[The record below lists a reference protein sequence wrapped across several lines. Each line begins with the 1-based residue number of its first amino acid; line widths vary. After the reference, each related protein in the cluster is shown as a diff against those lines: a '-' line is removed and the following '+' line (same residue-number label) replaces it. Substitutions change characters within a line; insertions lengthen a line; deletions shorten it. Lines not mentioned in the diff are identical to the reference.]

1 MNRQQKKE
9 VVVITGASAGVGR
22 ATARAFAREG
32 ASIGLLA
39 RGTDGLDA
47 ARREVEAAGGKAIVI
62 PTDVSDP
69 QQVEA
74 AAQSV
79 EDNLG
84 PIDIWVNNAMTTV
97 YSPMMEMTDEEFRRV
112 TEVCYLGFVYG
123 TRSALRRMVP
133 RDHGVVVQVGSALA
147 YRAIPLQSAYC
158 GAKHAIRG
166 FTDAVRTELLHDGS
180 SIRLVMVQLPGLNT
194 PQFELGKSRLP
205 CRPQPVE
212 PIFQPEVAADAIV
225 HCARHETREFTVGG
239 FNSLVIVG
247 QKLAPAVADHYLAYT
262 GVDGQLSNEPETTIR
277 PNNLW
282 APVPGDH
289 GAHGRF
295 DDRAHAYSPQVAI
308 NKNRYRLA
316 LTGLAGAV
324 AGLTAWYAHQGTA
337 RPTNGRRG

>member
-1 MNRQQKKE
+1 MSEQQKPE

-22 ATARAFAREG
+22 ATVRAFAKQG

-39 RGTDGLDA
+39 RGAEGLEA
-47 ARREVEAAGGKAIVI
+47 ARQEVDNAGGRAIAV

-69 QQVEA
+69 AQVEA
-74 AAQSV
+74 AAAAV
-79 EDNLG
+79 ESQLG

-123 TRSALRRMVP
+123 TRTALRRMLP
-133 RDHGVVVQVGSALA
+133 RNAGVVVQVGSALA

-180 SIRLVMVQLPGLNT
+180 AVRLVMVQLPGLNT
-194 PQFELGKSRLP
+194 PQFELGKNRLAA
-205 CRPQPVE
+205 RPQPVA

-225 HCARHETREFTVGG
+225 HAARHESREFTVGG
-239 FNSLVIVG
+239 FNSLVIAG
-247 QKLAPAVADHYLAYT
+247 QKIAPSVADHYLAAT
-262 GVDGQLSNEPETTIR
+262 AVEGQMTSEPESSPR

-282 APVPGDH
+282 SPVPGDH

-295 DDRAHAYSPQVAI
+295 DAMAYAYSPQVML
-308 NKNRYRLA
+308 NKNRQALAIAAVAGA
-316 LTGLAGAV
+316 LTGLAAL
-324 AGLTAWYAHQGTA
+324 LTR
-337 RPTNGRRG
+337 RPR

>member
-1 MNRQQKKE
+1 MNGQLKRE
-9 VVVITGASAGVGR
+9 IVVITGASAGVGR

-32 ASIGLLA
+32 AAIGLLA
-39 RGTDGLDA
+39 RGTDGLEA
-47 ARREVEAAGGKAIVI
+47 ARSEVEAAGGTAIVI
-62 PTDVSDP
+62 PTDVADP

-74 AAQSV
+74 AAQRV
-79 EDNLG
+79 ENELG

-112 TEVCYLGFVYG
+112 TEVCYFGFVYG
-123 TRSALRRMVP
+123 TRSALRRMIP
-133 RDHGVVVQVGSALA
+133 RNRGVVVQVGSALA

-180 SIRLVMVQLPGLNT
+180 AIRLVMVQLPGLNT
-194 PQFELGKSRLP
+194 PQFELGKNRLP

-225 HCARHETREFTVGG
+225 HSARHENREFTVGG
-239 FNSLVIVG
+239 FNSFVIAG
-247 QKLAPAVADHYLAYT
+247 QKIAPAVADRYLAYT
-262 GVDGQLSNEPETTIR
+262 GVDGQMSAEPETKPR

-295 DDRAHAYSPQVAI
+295 DERAHDFSPQVMM
-308 NKNRYRLA
+308 NKHRYRFALA
-316 LTGLAGAV
+316 GLAVAF
-324 AGLTAWYAHQGTA
+324 AGLTAWRSHQNAA
-337 RPTNGRRG
+337 R

>member
-1 MNRQQKKE
+1 MNRRPRQE

-22 ATARAFAREG
+22 ATARAFARQG
-32 ASIGLLA
+32 AAIGLLA

-47 ARREVEAAGGKAIVI
+47 ARREVEAAGGTAIVV
-62 PTDVSDP
+62 PTDVSDSL
-69 QQVEA
+69 QVEA
-74 AAQSV
+74 AAQAV
-79 EDNLG
+79 EDQLG

-97 YSPMMEMTDEEFRRV
+97 YSPMMEMTDDEFRRV
-112 TEVCYLGFVYG
+112 TEVCYYGFVYG

-133 RDHGVVVQVGSALA
+133 RNRGVVVQVGSALA

-180 SIRLVMVQLPGLNT
+180 AVRLVMVQLPGLNT
-194 PQFELGKSRLP
+194 PQFELGKNRLP

-225 HCARHETREFTVGG
+225 HSAHHETREFTVGG
-239 FNSLVIVG
+239 FNSFVIAG
-247 QKLAPAVADHYLAYT
+247 QKIAPSVADHYLAYT
-262 GVDGQLSNEPETTIR
+262 GVSGQMSEEPETSPR

-295 DDRAHAYSPQVAI
+295 DDRAHAFSPQVTL
-308 NKNRYRLA
+308 NKHRYQIA
-316 LTGLAGAV
+316 FAGLAGAI
-324 AGLTAWYAHQGTA
+324 AGLTAWCVQHRSTSRDEA
-337 RPTNGRRG
+337 

>member
-1 MNRQQKKE
+1 MNRQRRNE
-9 VVVITGASAGVGR
+9 VIVITGASAGVGR
-22 ATARAFAREG
+22 ATARAFARTG
-32 ASIGLLA
+32 AAIGLLA
-39 RGTDGLDA
+39 RGIDGLEA
-47 ARREVEAAGGKAIVI
+47 ARREVEATGGQAIVI

-74 AAQSV
+74 AAQTV
-79 EDNLG
+79 EAEFG

-112 TEVCYLGFVYG
+112 TEVCYYGFVYG
-123 TRSALRRMVP
+123 TRAALRRMVP

-166 FTDAVRTELLHDGS
+166 FTDAVRTELMHDGS

-194 PQFELGKSRLP
+194 PQFELGKNRLP
-205 CRPQPVE
+205 RRPQPVE

-225 HCARHETREFTVGG
+225 HAAHHESREFTVGG
-239 FNSLVIVG
+239 FNSLVIAG
-247 QKLAPAVADHYLAYT
+247 QKIAPSVADRYLAYT
-262 GVDGQLSNEPETTIR
+262 GVDGQLSDEPETAVR

-295 DDRAHAYSPQVAI
+295 DARAHAYSPQVAI
-308 NKNRYRLA
+308 NKNRYRIALA
-316 LTGLAGAV
+316 GLAGAI
-324 AGLTAWYAHQGTA
+324 AGLTAWYTQHKPAGWFA
-337 RPTNGRRG
+337 GR